1 MAEEISAVRDTT
13 AWNPGRDT
21 VHADAPEGEPEV
33 VAEPLFWGLFSLG
46 GFITAFLL
54 PVTLFL
60 VFFAAPFGLWPTD
73 PASYHTFSMLWQ
85 GPLVRL
91 FFFVLIGG
99 SLFHGMHRLK
109 FMLGDGGF
117 GRCRAER
124 RRFARRALCDDLV
137 HEVLLAH
144 ALADLHAD
152 LLPDVRARDVGV
164 FDLQRVDRLL
174 DVRRGSLDLHRIA
187 DRERVVRQLDCRDA
201 DLPVEVE
208 DLAHFLA
215 FHRDRG

>member
-1 MAEEISAVRDTT
+1 MAEEISAVRDPTT
-13 AWNPGRDT
+13 WNPGRDT

-46 GFITAFLL
+46 GFITAFLF

-109 FMLGDGGF
+109 FML
-117 GRCRAER
+117 
-124 RRFARRALCDDLV
+124 
-137 HEVLLAH
+137 
-144 ALADLHAD
+144 
-152 LLPDVRARDVGV
+152 
-164 FDLQRVDRLL
+164 VDAGMRSPGAQASL
-174 DVRRGSLDLHRIA
+174 DVILNAVAILGSLGALYYA
-187 DRERVVRQLDCRDA
+187 VRGWL
-201 DLPVEVE
+201 
-208 DLAHFLA
+208 F
-215 FHRDRG
+215 

>member
-46 GFITAFLL
+46 GFITAFLF

-109 FMLGDGGF
+109 FML
-117 GRCRAER
+117 
-124 RRFARRALCDDLV
+124 
-137 HEVLLAH
+137 
-144 ALADLHAD
+144 
-152 LLPDVRARDVGV
+152 
-164 FDLQRVDRLL
+164 VDAGMRSPGAQASL
-174 DVRRGSLDLHRIA
+174 DVILNAVAILGSLGALYYA
-187 DRERVVRQLDCRDA
+187 VRGWL
-201 DLPVEVE
+201 
-208 DLAHFLA
+208 F
-215 FHRDRG
+215 